1 MVSLLDFDQPGLDAY
16 FERLGEK
23 PFRSKQLMHWIY
35 KRGVYDFNGMTDFSQ
50 QLRDKLCKSAKIELP
65 EVEREQVSKD
75 GTRKLL
81 LRLGDGLLVETVL
94 IPEAKRLTQC
104 VSTQCGCAMGCA
116 FCRTGQGGLS
126 RSLGVGEIV
135 GQILLGLSLAAGGA
149 TGGAAGDNRLSNIV
163 FMGMGEPLHNIENVL
178 AAIRII
184 SSDHG
189 LSITKRRLT
198 ISTCGLVEAM
208 KRIPPDL
215 LPSLAISLNATT
227 DEVRNR
233 IMPVNKQW
241 PLAVLLSTLKSLP
254 LPQRGRYT
262 IEYVLLGG
270 VNDSMDDAKRLV
282 RLLSE
287 IRCKINLI
295 AYNPFEGS
303 LFAGP
308 DPVRAKEFQ
317 TYLMNKNFTTVL
329 RKSRGSDILAAC
341 GQLKSPLHKEKQQ

>member
-1 MVSLLDFDQPGLDAY
+1 MVSLLDFDQPGLDA
-16 FERLGEK
+16 FFKRLGEK

-35 KRGVYDFNGMTDFSQ
+35 KRGVYDFNDMTDFSQ
-50 QLRDKLCKSAKIELP
+50 QLRDKLCESAKIELP

-135 GQILLGLSLAAGGA
+135 GQILLGRSL
-149 TGGAAGDNRLSNIV
+149 AAGDNRLSNIV

-189 LSITKRRLT
+189 LTITKRRLT

-208 KRIPPDL
+208 KRIPADL

-233 IMPVNKQW
+233 IMPVNKRW
-241 PLAVLLSTLKSLP
+241 PLAMLLSTLKSLP

-303 LFAGP
+303 PFAGP
-308 DPVRAKEFQ
+308 DPARAKEFQ

-341 GQLKSPLHKEKQQ
+341 GQLKSPVAKEKQH